1 MNQFQMEKGR
11 PENGTGRTDTEL
23 RVYDFLDQLGIEYE
37 RIDHEAVEMMEACR
51 EIDQVLAPAVVCKNL
66 YLTNSKEDH
75 YYLLMMLGDKKFRSS
90 EVAGQIGSTRL
101 SFASAERMK
110 EYLDIRPGSVSVMG
124 LMNDTEHRVKLLV
137 DEDLLAHELLGCHPC
152 VNTSSLRMKTEDV
165 LKRFVPATGHDY
177 IAVHVGK
184 AANL

>member
-1 MNQFQMEKGR
+1 MNQLQMQKGR
-11 PENGTGRTDTEL
+11 PKNGTGRTDTEL

-37 RIDHEAVEMMEACR
+37 RIDHEAVETMEDCI
-51 EIDQVLAPAVVCKNL
+51 EIDQALAPAVVCKNL
-66 YLTNSKEDH
+66 FLTNSKEDH

-124 LMNDTEHRVKLLV
+124 LINDTGRRVKLLV

-152 VNTSSLRMKTEDV
+152 VNTCSLKIRLEDI
-165 LKRFVPATGHDY
+165 LKILLPKISHQNFNIVE
-177 IAVHVGK
+177 
-184 AANL
+184 L

>member
-1 MNQFQMEKGR
+1 MNQFQIKNGR
-11 PENGTGRTDTEL
+11 PQNGTGRTDKEL
-23 RVYDFLDQLGIEYE
+23 RVYDFLDQLGIKYE
-37 RIDHEAVEMMEACR
+37 RIDHGAVETMEDCI
-51 EIDQVLAPAVVCKNL
+51 EIDQALAPAVVCKNL
-66 YLTNSKEDH
+66 FLTNSKEDR

-124 LMNDTEHRVKLLV
+124 LMNDTGHRVKLLV

-152 VNTSSLRMKTEDV
+152 VNTSSLRLKTGDV
-165 LKRFVPATGHDY
+165 LERFVPATGHDY
-177 IAVHVGK
+177 VVVHIGK
-184 AANL
+184 AGDL

>member
-1 MNQFQMEKGR
+1 MNQLQMQKGR
-11 PENGTGRTDTEL
+11 PKNGTGRTDTEL
-23 RVYDFLDQLGIEYE
+23 RVYDFLDQLWIEYE
-37 RIDHEAVEMMEACR
+37 RIDHEAVETMEDCI
-51 EIDQVLAPAVVCKNL
+51 EIDQALAPAVVCKNL
-66 YLTNSKEDH
+66 FLTNSKEDH

-124 LMNDTEHRVKLLV
+124 LINDTGRRVKLLV

-152 VNTSSLRMKTEDV
+152 VNTSSLRLKTGDV
-165 LKRFVPATGHDY
+165 LEQFVPATGHDY
-177 IAVHVGK
+177 VVVHIGK

>member
-1 MNQFQMEKGR
+1 MNQLQMQNGR
-11 PENGTGRTDTEL
+11 PKNGTGRTDTEL

-37 RIDHEAVEMMEACR
+37 RIDHEAVETMEDCI
-51 EIDQVLAPAVVCKNL
+51 EIDQALAPAVVCKNL
-66 YLTNSKEDH
+66 FLTNSKEDH
-75 YYLLMMLGDKKFRSS
+75 YYLLMILGDKKFRSS

-124 LMNDTEHRVKLLV
+124 LINDTEHRVKLLV
-137 DEDLLAHELLGCHPC
+137 DEDLLAHELLGCHPG
-152 VNTSSLRMKTEDV
+152 VNTSSLRLKTGDV
-165 LKRFVPATGHDY
+165 LERFVPATGHDY
-177 IAVHVGK
+177 VVVHIGK